1 MVRKKVPLRYIGKD
15 STRRRTYETRRNYL
29 TKKVGELG
37 ILCNTKACVLVYDE
51 GASEPYVYP
60 SHAEVV
66 EILNRYK
73 AMPNMP
79 QLKNTMSQEEF
90 LTKCLAKL
98 QHQANKL
105 QSERED
111 RDIRALLHKA
121 ILGGNLNAEEV
132 ASVGC
137 TSGDIH
143 QSLVERIAKTNPQLP
158 VFQPQ
163 VPYVTGSVNMGPPP
177 MYQASP
183 QQQSGGQPPVFQPQA
198 PYIAGR
204 ANMGPSSMYQAPPQQ
219 QAGGQPSVF
228 QPQVPYVTGS
238 ADMRCPLMYQAP
250 PQQQAGGQ
258 LPVFQPQAPYI
269 AGSADMGPP
278 PMYQAPPHQQEGWKP
293 PVFQPQ
299 AQYVTGSVDMGP
311 LPMYQALQQQ
321 EGWRNMVRSEG
332 DHSALVYNRN
342 GYSTGGHDGA
352 GTSSSASFPL
362 DDMMSF
368 LDDMEFEL

>member
-1 MVRKKVPLRYIGKD
+1 MVRKKVPLRYIGED
-15 STRRRTYETRRNYL
+15 SNRRRTYETRRNYL
-29 TKKVGELG
+29 MKKVGELG

-60 SHAEVV
+60 SHAEAV

-79 QLKNTMSQEEF
+79 QFKKE
-90 LTKCLAKL
+90 
-98 QHQANKL
+98 
-105 QSERED
+105 
-111 RDIRALLHKA
+111 IHK
-121 ILGGNLNAEEV
+121 
-132 ASVGC
+132 
-137 TSGDIH
+137 
-143 QSLVERIAKTNPQLP
+143 SLVERIAKTNPQLP
-158 VFQPQ
+158 
-163 VPYVTGSVNMGPPP
+163 
-177 MYQASP
+177 A
-183 QQQSGGQPPVFQPQA
+183 GGQPPVFQPQ
-198 PYIAGR
+198 
-204 ANMGPSSMYQAPPQQ
+204 M
-219 QAGGQPSVF
+219 
-228 QPQVPYVTGS
+228 PYVTGS
-238 ADMRCPLMYQAP
+238 ADMGCPLMYQAP

-258 LPVFQPQAPYI
+258 PPVFQPQAPYI

-299 AQYVTGSVDMGP
+299 AQYVTGSIDMGP
-311 LPMYQALQQQ
+311 PPMYQALQQQ

-352 GTSSSASFPL
+352 GTSSGASFPL

>member
-1 MVRKKVPLRYIGKD
+1 MVRKKVPLQYIGED
-15 STRRRTYETRRNYL
+15 STCCRTYEPRRNYL
-29 TKKVGELG
+29 MKKVGELG

-60 SHAEVV
+60 SHAEAV

-73 AMPNMP
+73 ARPNMP
-79 QLKNTMSQEEF
+79 QFKKTMSQVEF

-121 ILGGNLNAEEV
+121 MLGGNLNAEEV

-137 TSGDIH
+137 TSGEIH
-143 QSLVERIAKTNPQLP
+143 KSLVEHITKTNPQLP
-158 VFQPQ
+158 VFQSQ
-163 VPYVTGSVNMGPPP
+163 VPYITGSINMGP
-177 MYQASP
+177 QA
-183 QQQSGGQPPVFQPQA
+183 GGQPPVFQPQA
-198 PYIAGR
+198 PYIVGR
-204 ANMGPSSMYQAPPQQ
+204 ANVGPSSMYQAPLQE
-219 QAGGQPSVF
+219 QAGGQPPVF

-238 ADMRCPLMYQAP
+238 ADMGCPPMYQVQ
-250 PQQQAGGQ
+250 PQQQSGGQ

-269 AGSADMGPP
+269 VGSADMGPP
-278 PMYQAPPHQQEGWKP
+278 PII
-293 PVFQPQ
+293 
-299 AQYVTGSVDMGP
+299 DMGP
-311 LPMYQALQQQ
+311 PPMYHALQQQ
-321 EGWRNMVRSEG
+321 EGWRNMVRSKG

-342 GYSTGGHDGA
+342 GYCTGVHDGA